1 MDDELMG
8 LLMDPAE
15 GAGPAA
21 RPAGAAAIGGAAA
34 AAAAADDEDDG
45 LMELIDEEEEEQPAG
60 QQAQQAPQQGERE
73 QGAFSAWHVMARWG
87 ASAAADADAQ
97 PQLQCHRNAGLTA
110 LCTQALSP

>member
-1 MDDELMG
+1 MCSVCDVQLPIPGCIVEMDDELMG

-34 AAAAADDEDDG
+34 AAAAADEDDG

-60 QQAQQAPQQGERE
+60 QQAPQVPQQGERE
-73 QGAFSAWHVMARWG
+73 QGAFCAWHVMAR
-87 ASAAADADAQ
+87 
-97 PQLQCHRNAGLTA
+97 
-110 LCTQALSP
+110 